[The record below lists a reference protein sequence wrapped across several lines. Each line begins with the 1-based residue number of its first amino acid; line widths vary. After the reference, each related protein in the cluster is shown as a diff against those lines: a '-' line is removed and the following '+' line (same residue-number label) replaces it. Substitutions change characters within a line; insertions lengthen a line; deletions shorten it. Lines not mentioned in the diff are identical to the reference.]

1 MLPKL
6 YETVKPVPQRTQ
18 RSIGE
23 LVRFARDEVPAKVW
37 LEEFGHA
44 APRHIIQRHENHYH
58 LHLHEYRDLSHHVHN
73 VVTWENESPVVYWP
87 TASGMMLFALMV
99 LVLVVLLT

>member
-18 RSIGE
+18 DSIGE

-44 APRHIIQRHENHYH
+44 APRHIIQRHEHHYH
-58 LHLHEYRDLSHHVHN
+58 LHLHEY
-73 VVTWENESPVVYWP
+73 
-87 TASGMMLFALMV
+87 
-99 LVLVVLLT
+99 LVLGSQKTEDSAIESINRVLLNLLKRL